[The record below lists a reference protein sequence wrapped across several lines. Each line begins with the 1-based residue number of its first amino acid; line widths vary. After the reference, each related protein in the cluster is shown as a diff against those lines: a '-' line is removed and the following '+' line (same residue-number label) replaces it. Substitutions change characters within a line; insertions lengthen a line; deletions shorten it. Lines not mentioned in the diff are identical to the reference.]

1 MATSERRRV
10 KLGLRRK
17 EDEKYVGVIFDDLRR
32 TFVTGA
38 EHSGAPRHEVMAIT
52 GHKTES
58 VYTRY
63 AIERY
68 REERKGRKR
77 GESPVVPNGRNP

>member
-1 MATSERRRV
+1 M
-10 KLGLRRK
+10 
-17 EDEKYVGVIFDDLRR
+17 GVIFDDLRR

-63 AIERY
+63 AIGNREGAVPRWKRSNATARNERA
-68 REERKGRKR
+68 G
-77 GESPVVPNGRNP
+77 NGANRR